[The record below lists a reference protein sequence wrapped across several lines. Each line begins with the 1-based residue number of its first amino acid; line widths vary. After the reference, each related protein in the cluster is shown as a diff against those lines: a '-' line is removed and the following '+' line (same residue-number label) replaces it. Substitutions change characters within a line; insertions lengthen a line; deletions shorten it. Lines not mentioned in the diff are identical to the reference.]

1 MVHVEGEDVLGVA
14 ELQELSA
21 DERAGGEVEGPLVLL
36 AQPSLDLRARGLFI
50 ESAQVDP
57 RQR

>member
-1 MVHVEGEDVLGVA
+1 MLGVA